1 MLDALATYAEQ
12 HDLVLQPGFT
22 RKFAAWALWLDEQG
36 RLVDLLDL
44 RGSDKRGQAFENCP
58 DLQQHELI
66 AGEGGRSH
74 FLLDTLDVVTLYQVE
89 KLPDRKQTSTL
100 RKHSHFVRL
109 LREAAAEDPQLGVCA
124 DFLERPEALAQIHA
138 TLAVQKAK
146 PVDRVTFRVGDQFVV
161 DSDGWHRWWVQF
173 RQNLN
178 GKPAQA
184 QGQLMRCLQTGDLVA
199 PARVHP
205 KIKGLSRELG
215 GQPSGCV
222 LIGFD
227 KEAFRSYGLEQ
238 SSNAAVS
245 ESAATVYTSALN
257 DLIGRAG
264 RPLAG
269 SLLVHWYR
277 DTVSDDDDFMTMLRG
292 AIGTTTAQQE
302 TEALARARRLLTSVR
317 DGKRPDLANN
327 RFHAAMLSAAGG
339 RLMVRA
345 WFEDTFAA
353 VASNVS
359 QWFEDLAICESDN
372 GPPAGHGM
380 WNILRSLVR
389 KDPDELPPALAIALW
404 RAALL
409 GESIPFAILS
419 PALHRIRVDAA
430 TAERIAT
437 SARMAIVKALLVRT
451 ARDKSLHSKVGIY
464 LNEAHPSPAYQAGRL
479 MAVLSQL
486 QRSALGD
493 VGAGVVQRYYAS
505 ACATPGLVLG
515 TLVRQSQNHLAK
527 LDRGLAFWYEEK
539 MASILSRVT
548 DGLPRT
554 TTLEEQSLFALGY
567 YQQLADLR
575 HPKDKSPDNT
585 KEDA

>member
-1 MLDALATYAEQ
+1 MLDALAEYAEL
-12 HDLVLQPGFT
+12 HGLVLQPGFT
-22 RKFAAWALWLDEQG
+22 RKFAAWAIWLDEQG
-36 RLVDLLDL
+36 RFIDVLDL
-44 RGSDKRGQAFENCP
+44 RGSDKRGQAFERCP

-74 FLLDTLDVVTLYQVE
+74 FLLDTLDVVSLYQVE
-89 KLPDRKQTSTL
+89 KLPDRKQTSVL
-100 RKHSHFVRL
+100 RKHAYFVRL
-109 LREAAAEDPQLGVCA
+109 LHEAAAVDPELGVCA
-124 DFLERPEALAQIHA
+124 DFLERPEALAQICAILA
-138 TLAVQKAK
+138 THKAK
-146 PVDRVTFRVGDQFVV
+146 SVDRVTFRVGDHFVV
-161 DSDGWHRWWVQF
+161 DSDGWHPWWVRF
-173 RQNLN
+173 RQDLN
-178 GKPAQA
+178 RKPSKA
-184 QGQLMRCLQTGDLVA
+184 QGQRMRCLQTGELVA

-215 GQPSGCV
+215 GQSSGCV

-227 KEAFRSYGLEQ
+227 KEAFTSYGLQQ

-245 ESAATVYTSALN
+245 ESAANVYTSALN

-277 DTVSDDDDFMTMLRG
+277 DTVSDEDDLMTMLQG
-292 AIGTTTAQQE
+292 AIGNTSTQQE

-317 DGKRPDLANN
+317 DGQRPDLANN
-327 RFHAAMLSAAGG
+327 RFHAALLSAAGG

-359 QWFEDLAICESDN
+359 QWFEDLAICEWDN
-372 GPPAGHGM
+372 GPPAAHGM

-389 KDPDELPPALAIALW
+389 KDVDELPPALAIALW

-409 GESIPFAILS
+409 GESIPFAVLS
-419 PALHRIRVDAA
+419 PALQRNRVDAA
-430 TAERIAT
+430 TGERITT
-437 SARMAIVKALLVRT
+437 SARMAIVKASLVRG
-451 ARDKSLHSKVGIY
+451 ARDQYLDSKVGIY
-464 LNEAHPSPAYQAGRL
+464 LNEAHPNAAYQAGRL

-539 MASILSRVT
+539 MASILARVT

-575 HPKDKSPDNT
+575 HRKGPGADNM